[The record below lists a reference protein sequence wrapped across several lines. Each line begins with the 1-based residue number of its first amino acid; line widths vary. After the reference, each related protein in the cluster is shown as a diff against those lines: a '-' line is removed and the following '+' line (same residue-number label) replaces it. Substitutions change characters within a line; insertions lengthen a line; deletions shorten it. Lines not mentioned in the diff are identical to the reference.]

1 MNFEDLREYI
11 PGDNIRD
18 IDWKASSRNRSLLVR
33 RYIAEKKHN
42 IMLIFDTGR
51 KMKGDSLYG
60 ENKKKLALMVGG
72 TIGYLATKNG
82 DFVGAMF
89 NNNGLIHF
97 EQFRLGMDNLEFV
110 MAAYD
115 GMDNMGDNCDI
126 TKTLELLLKYI
137 NRKMIIFLITDS
149 EGLNAID
156 DKLLDKLRYRNDV
169 LSVCISDAML
179 SGGNAY
185 QVEKESYIPDFI
197 LKNKELGRMEASL
210 KDFREKCNE
219 DKLEHH
225 AIASVTIDNEDTLVE
240 RIVELLEKH
249 KDANNR

>member
-42 IMLIFDTGR
+42 IMLVYDTGR

-60 ENKKKLALMVGG
+60 ENKKNLALMVGG
-72 TIGYLATKNG
+72 TIGYLATRNG

-89 NNNGLIHF
+89 NNNGLVHY
-97 EQFRLGMDNLEFV
+97 EQFRLGMNNLEFV

-115 GMDNMGDNCDI
+115 GMDNLGDNCDI
-126 TKTLELLLKYI
+126 TKTLEFLLKHI
-137 NRKMIIFLITDS
+137 NRKMVVFLITDS
-149 EGLNAID
+149 EGLAAISD
-156 DKLLDKLRYRNDV
+156 TLLEKLLYKNDV

-185 QVEKESYIPDFI
+185 QIERETSIPDFI
-197 LKNKELGRMEASL
+197 LKDKSLGSMEAGL
-210 KDFREKCNE
+210 KDFREKTNE
-219 DKLEHH
+219 EKLHRH